1 MDIPALF
8 RERTGLDLR
17 EFTGAAVTA
26 EIPIS
31 DELVNRTIAGRLAD
45 HPHVTGIRVQAQDG
59 DTCDVQVVP
68 RARILPPI
76 RIVARIERQPQLPE
90 HPVLLLRWSMPAA
103 GALAMFAAPA
113 LSFFKAMPPGIQMD
127 RDHIAVDIQQLLTAR
142 GMGDA
147 LTFVRRLEV
156 HTRAGGFVARV
167 DLAI

>member
-31 DELVNRTIAGRLAD
+31 DDLVNRTLAERLLD
-45 HPHVTGIRVQAQDG
+45 HPHLTGIRVQAQDG
-59 DTCDVQVVP
+59 DACDVQVVP
-68 RARILPPI
+68 RARFLPPI
-76 RIVARIERQPQLPE
+76 RIVARIEQQPQLPQ
-90 HPVLLLRWSMPAA
+90 HPVLLLRWSMPGA
-103 GALAMFAAPA
+103 GALSMFAGPA
-113 LSFFKAMPPGIQMD
+113 LAFFKAAPPGIQMD
-127 RDHIAVDIQQLLTAR
+127 REHIAVDIQQLLAAR
-142 GMGDA
+142 GLDGA
-147 LTFVRRLEV
+147 LAFVRRLEV